1 MSNWFGR
8 FAILTVLGALLCS
21 AMVVG
26 CGGGDAADDTGG
38 DTNAAG
44 NAAP

>member
-1 MSNWFGR
+1 MTNWFGR

-26 CGGGDAADDTGG
+26 CGGDAADDTAAG
-38 DTNAAG
+38 DTNAAD